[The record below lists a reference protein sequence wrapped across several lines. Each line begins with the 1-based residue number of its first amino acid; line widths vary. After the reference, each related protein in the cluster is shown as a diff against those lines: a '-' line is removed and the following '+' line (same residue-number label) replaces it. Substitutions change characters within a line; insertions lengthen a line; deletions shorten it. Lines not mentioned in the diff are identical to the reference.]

1 MAYTSQNQFP
11 SQAMFTGR
19 SEARMSNRARRLQ
32 EAQTARIA
40 NPTQPLPTLEELRH
54 RLEGLRQRNPHL
66 AHSTPIQ
73 NPPEYT
79 M

>member
-1 MAYTSQNQFP
+1 MI
-11 SQAMFTGR
+11 TGR
-19 SEARMSNRARRLQ
+19 SEARMFNRARRLQ
-32 EAQTARIA
+32 EAQTAETARIA
-40 NPTQPLPTLEELRH
+40 NPTQSLPTLEELRH

-66 AHSTPIQ
+66 IQSTPIQ